1 MQAIIKSQDL
11 GSYACIAS
19 SSAET
24 MLEVGAYSR
33 YKQKKGSSLKT
44 YDWIIGCKVY
54 TDAAWK
60 NTTDSRNNSRKI
72 GIGIY
77 IQTGENEEETVIL
90 ISTTG
95 KSVES
100 PLRAKA
106 TAVQVAAE
114 IASRIANNQSTFLV
128 DNLILARATASRI
141 LLKVP
146 VHWQIRSQLPNYFAA
161 TPNIQAQVFHI
172 PRELTV

>member
-1 MQAIIKSQDL
+1 MHIIIKSQDL

-19 SSAET
+19 SLAET
-24 MLEVGAYSR
+24 MSEAGAESA

-90 ISTTG
+90 ISTT
-95 KSVES
+95 
-100 PLRAKA
+100 
-106 TAVQVAAE
+106 
-114 IASRIANNQSTFLV
+114 
-128 DNLILARATASRI
+128 AR
-141 LLKVP
+141 V
-146 VHWQIRSQLPNYFAA
+146 
-161 TPNIQAQVFHI
+161 
-172 PRELTV
+172 

>member
-1 MQAIIKSQDL
+1 MEAIIKSQDL

-24 MLEVGAYSR
+24 MSEAGAESA

-44 YDWIIGCKVY
+44 DDWIIGCKVY

-77 IQTGENEEETVIL
+77 IQTGENQDETIII

-100 PLRAKA
+100 PLRAKDTIVKVA
-106 TAVQVAAE
+106 TE
-114 IASRIANNQSTFLV
+114 IASRITNNQSTFLV
-128 DNLILARATASRI
+128 DNLILARPTSSRN
-141 LLKVP
+141 LLQVP
-146 VHWQIRSQLPNYFAA
+146 GHW
-161 TPNIQAQVFHI
+161 
-172 PRELTV
+172 